1 MRSRTNRATS
11 ARRVQHVTDSQFR
24 SAGSRTAIS
33 APCRDRAQT
42 NRICGA
48 PRGFA
53 HESTR
58 RGAATIRTRSAPAM
72 VKNTRS
78 ENPNSDDA
86 GSEAPAENPKRGLR
100 RRVTAAKSAATHVN
114 AGAEIVLDT
123 VPDAAAPAPAKR
135 AGGRKKKGEAEPEG
149 AASTPPVEAA
159 PPAARAA
166 AAGRGSIAPL
176 LFQAPDLPTP
186 SPEAMARP

>member
-11 ARRVQHVTDSQFR
+11 AQSTQLVQHVTDSQFR

-33 APCRDRAQT
+33 APRRDRAQT

-48 PRGFA
+48 SRGFA

-58 RGAATIRTRSAPAM
+58 RGAATVRTRSAPAM

-78 ENPNSDDA
+78 ENPNTDDA
-86 GSEAPAENPKRGLR
+86 GSSEADTPAEKPKRGLR

-123 VPDAAAPAPAKR
+123 VQDAAAAPAKR
-135 AGGRKKKGEAEPEG
+135 AGGRKKKGEVEPEG
-149 AASTPPVEAA
+149 AASTAPVEAA
-159 PPAARAA
+159 QPVAQPRG
-166 AAGRGSIAPL
+166 GRG
-176 LFQAPDLPTP
+176 
-186 SPEAMARP
+186 